1 MVKAARDDYRLN
13 GYCIHLKQ
21 GKGLNRVNTTAEV
34 KKNSQPQTRDI
45 VLRHRPLCVCYTFEK
60 VLEGI

>member
-34 KKNSQPQTRDI
+34 KKKISTADKRY
-45 VLRHRPLCVCYTFEK
+45 CAAS
-60 VLEGI
+60 